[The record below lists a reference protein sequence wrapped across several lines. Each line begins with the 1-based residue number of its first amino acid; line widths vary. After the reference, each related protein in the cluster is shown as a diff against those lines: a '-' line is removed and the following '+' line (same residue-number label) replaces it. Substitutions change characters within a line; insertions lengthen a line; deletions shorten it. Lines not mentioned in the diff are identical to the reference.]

1 MPLLYSYVGIIVHP
15 YHPVRENM
23 SAFVYKMAF
32 GVQLNR
38 AGVVAQIAKYEKQAS
53 ESATDSIARRQLTIA
68 ANKMRAALAS

>member
-1 MPLLYSYVGIIVHP
+1 
-15 YHPVRENM
+15 M